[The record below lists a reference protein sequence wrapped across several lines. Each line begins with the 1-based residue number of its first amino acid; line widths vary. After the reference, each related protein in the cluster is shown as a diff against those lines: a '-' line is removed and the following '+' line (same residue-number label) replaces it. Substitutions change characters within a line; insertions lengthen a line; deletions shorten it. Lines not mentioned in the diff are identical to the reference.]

1 MSSRNSGCGERCRA
15 GLGPGRLR
23 APRRRRTV
31 GRRHPRP
38 PCPERRRRDRRPR
51 RSPRRRGPQGRR
63 RPRRRPAP
71 SAPARPRHHA
81 ANAAGGRAGHSHHRS
96 VCEHHLLPF
105 RLDVSIAYVP
115 DTAVLGLS
123 KLVRHLEAHTHA
135 LQLQERTTHDVAH
148 DLTKAAAT
156 DDVAVF
162 TAGEHLCM
170 SMRGVKATAVRTTT
184 MCRLGRTESDPD
196 LAARIERLA
205 LPSLP

>member
-1 MSSRNSGCGERCRA
+1 MTSIPVQAPRRPVDRPRVEELTRELLLALGEDPDRD
-15 GLGPGRLR
+15 GLKDTPRRVADWWGEFLDHDPGRLTTTFQTR
-23 APRRRRTV
+23 QYGDFVLLTGIEAW
-31 GRRHPRP
+31 
-38 PCPERRRRDRRPR
+38 
-51 RSPRRRGPQGRR
+51 
-63 RPRRRPAP
+63 
-71 SAPARPRHHA
+71 
-81 ANAAGGRAGHSHHRS
+81 S

-115 DTAVLGLS
+115 DSNVLGLS

-135 LQLQERTTHDVAH
+135 LQLQERITHDVAH
-148 DLTKAAAT
+148 DLAKAAAT

-170 SMRGVKATAVRTTT
+170 SMRGIKATSVRTTT

-205 LPSLP
+205 LPVRA